1 VTKGGLI
8 VRLRVRIDKTQTEHN
23 GSAYPRIAH
32 MGADIVDGSEVPR
45 TDIAAVGALAPPE
58 VWNGLAKGSI

>member
-1 VTKGGLI
+1 
-8 VRLRVRIDKTQTEHN
+8 
-23 GSAYPRIAH
+23 